1 METQNIINLL
11 NDSSNEESKFGTKKL
26 MNDIMKIVQA
36 LEDSNILLKGIN
48 KTIENK
54 TKEQKGGFLRML
66 LGTLGASLLVNMLTG
81 KGILRAGYGNK
92 KGKGISRAGYGSKKN
107 FIPLHPLTN
116 IEIQQYYQKESRLN
130 EVYSRGNLP
139 KKLKDRNAY
148 VINLDQYADVGTH
161 WIALYALNNDI
172 TYFDSLGVE
181 HIPKEIEK
189 FIGNKNIKTNILR
202 THADTSSMCGNFSIR
217 FIDFMLTGKTLIDY
231 TSLFSSYESCFNNG

>member
-1 METQNIINLL
+1 MEPQNIINLL

-48 KTIENK
+48 KTIANK

-66 LGTLGASLLVNMLTG
+66 LGTLGASLLGNMLTG

-92 KGKGISRAGYGSKKN
+92 EGKGISRAGYGSKKN

-130 EVYSRGNLP
+130 EVYSRGNLA
-139 KKLKDRNAY
+139 K
-148 VINLDQYADVGTH
+148 
-161 WIALYALNNDI
+161 
-172 TYFDSLGVE
+172 
-181 HIPKEIEK
+181 
-189 FIGNKNIKTNILR
+189 
-202 THADTSSMCGNFSIR
+202 
-217 FIDFMLTGKTLIDY
+217 
-231 TSLFSSYESCFNNG
+231 